1 MFELQDS
8 NSKINLLFTTDENT
22 LQVVPTYQSGTITI
36 DSNGYIYGIPTCVT
50 SCDTVDDTEIS
61 NAYNSGA
68 TNFLSADAMDMTGY
82 EQVPNVA
89 DSSSIMEMYNIKD
102 KDLADAAAKAMVDGN
117 MTPLIKEEL
126 KCSIQSKRLKA
137 GKPELKVEF
146 TDPEPCQLTET
157 EQMKVEKRKIQN
169 RLAAQRFRN
178 KQKTRGDQLHKECLK
193 LQSVQTQLRFELS
206 QVKKERDE
214 LKQKLQDHYAI
225 CPLRYT
231 TQYYSQQNSTG

>member
-8 NSKINLLFTTDENT
+8 NSKINLLFTMDENT
-22 LQVVPTYQSGTITI
+22 VQVVPTNQSGTITI
-36 DSNGYIYGIPTCVT
+36 DTDGYIHGIPTCVT

-68 TNFLSADAMDMTGY
+68 TNFLSADAMDITGY
-82 EQVPNVA
+82 EQVPF
-89 DSSSIMEMYNIKD
+89 DPSSIMETYNIKD

-146 TDPEPCQLTET
+146 TDPEPCQVSNFFHFF
-157 EQMKVEKRKIQN
+157 KYVCHI
-169 RLAAQRFRN
+169 
-178 KQKTRGDQLHKECLK
+178 
-193 LQSVQTQLRFELS
+193 
-206 QVKKERDE
+206 
-214 LKQKLQDHYAI
+214 
-225 CPLRYT
+225 
-231 TQYYSQQNSTG
+231 

>member
-1 MFELQDS
+1 MD
-8 NSKINLLFTTDENT
+8 
-22 LQVVPTYQSGTITI
+22 
-36 DSNGYIYGIPTCVT
+36 
-50 SCDTVDDTEIS
+50 IS
-61 NAYNSGA
+61 
-68 TNFLSADAMDMTGY
+68 GY
-82 EQVPNVA
+82 EQVQTVA
-89 DSSSIMEMYNIKD
+89 DPSSIMEMYNIKD

-126 KCSIQSKRLKA
+126 KCSIQLKRLKA

-146 TDPEPCQLTET
+146 TDPESCQLTET